1 MFHQVIEE
9 AYPHIIEMLD
19 EICEDGKEEMK
30 RIPTEN
36 ELSLHQMVAGTFVAS
51 FHRMQRL

>member
-36 ELSLHQMVAGTFVAS
+36 ELSLRQMVAGTFVAS